1 MNRKQLMMRAVTIAA
16 AGAIACADVAPVIAA
31 PVLSSTATLKTAAPD
46 MLDQVRVRRARRG
59 AVGAGIALGVLGT
72 VAGAAAA
79 SRSYDY
85 GPRYY
90 APGYYGGPAY
100 YGAGYYGTGYYG
112 EPYYGRRYYRRYTY
126 DPGPAVA
133 LGVIG
138 AVAGAM
144 AVAPGYAPRTSQRGR
159 CWISTDERGY
169 GYWGSCRR

>member
-1 MNRKQLMMRAVTIAA
+1 MNTKQMMMRAVTIAA
-16 AGAIACADVAPVIAA
+16 AGAIAFVDVAPVIAA
-31 PVLSSTATLKTAAPD
+31 PVLSSTATVKMAVPD
-46 MLDQVRVRRARRG
+46 MLDQVRVRRGRRG
-59 AVGAGIALGVLGT
+59 AIGAGIALGVIGA

-85 GPRYY
+85 GPGYY
-90 APGYYGGPAY
+90 APGYYGGPA
-100 YGAGYYGTGYYG
+100 YYGTGYYG
-112 EPYYGRRYYRRYTY
+112 EPYYGRRYYGGYTY

-144 AVAPGYAPRTSQRGR
+144 AVAPGYAPRVVQRGR
-159 CWISTDERGY
+159 CWITTDDRGY